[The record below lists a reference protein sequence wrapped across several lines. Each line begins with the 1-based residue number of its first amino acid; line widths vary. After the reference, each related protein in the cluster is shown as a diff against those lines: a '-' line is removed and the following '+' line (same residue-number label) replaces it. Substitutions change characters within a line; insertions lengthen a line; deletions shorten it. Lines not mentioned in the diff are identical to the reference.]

1 MYAAHRHP
9 IQVLSLQY
17 SQSAT
22 DAANRNGMP
31 HSLGIDLCDNLGQ
44 QAVATIGIEPSPFTV
59 GVDLEKMDP
68 SGPSKKSN
76 LPKCRPSSFMNPTMP
91 LATLSDNSCGC
102 HLPAS
107 QSVGISRQSAILS
120 RNDVRSSSNPN
131 SRSYTKT
138 TVTSFSA

>member
-1 MYAAHRHP
+1 MNAVNRAASNGDVRGLVSGIGKGAQGRMRCSADLSTTVVEGAGEMYAAHRHP

-59 GVDLEKMDP
+59 GVDLEKMVP
-68 SGPSKKSN
+68 V
-76 LPKCRPSSFMNPTMP
+76 RP
-91 LATLSDNSCGC
+91 
-102 HLPAS
+102 
-107 QSVGISRQSAILS
+107 Q
-120 RNDVRSSSNPN
+120 
-131 SRSYTKT
+131 
-138 TVTSFSA
+138 